1 MVQTKEGWAYKGH
14 DLQNR
19 IMREYYMTVCLS
31 TGPKQLED
39 SQGVQRVRDDFRV
52 LSIIKARSRE
62 ALNIEVIENSISF
75 VWRVETQ
82 NFNAGWKEH
91 VGLKREWFSR
101 YDFELESI
109 FKSLLDFQD

>member
-1 MVQTKEGWAYKGH
+1 
-14 DLQNR
+14 
-19 IMREYYMTVCLS
+19 MREYYMTVCLS

-82 NFNAGWKEH
+82 NFNSG
-91 VGLKREWFSR
+91 
-101 YDFELESI
+101 
-109 FKSLLDFQD
+109 